1 MLLMTKQLYTI
12 LTILSLLE
20 FLPLISNA
28 DHIVGGELLMRPQGN
43 PGIFEVT
50 LIQFWDKKNLQE
62 PTPDGNGNRDEFAE
76 LFIYRKRDNQF
87 KQQVRVRYLSSEI
100 IPYQNKACANLRSLN
115 TVIGTYKGN
124 VTLSEQDYNDPD
136 GYYIVWERCCR
147 NSDINNIKLPGDM
160 GMVFYIEFPPVTTKN
175 DSPVFSSPNGQY
187 ICSNRSFSMNMS
199 ASDRDGDER
208 RYSLATPYRG
218 YTSPD
223 LINGNSAPKSGY
235 PLISWENGISLA
247 NAIPGPNPLAIDNT
261 GKLTVTANKLGLYVF
276 AIQVEEFRNGK
287 KIGLI
292 RRDFQLLVIDCNDD
306 QPEQPVIMMNATPV
320 EEVLFCPERPVTL
333 ETESSQDWAYQWQ
346 RNGLNI
352 PGAVAATIAVNDTGV
367 YSVVKSYTKKCSRDT
382 SSLMVTVALAPPIEA
397 TITADKR
404 VICEGEV
411 ATLVANGGTIPGDLV
426 ISWSR
431 DNNLLTEKQAT
442 LEVKD
447 HGSYLLKISNEE
459 TGCSGS
465 DTLLVTKETISVSLP
480 ARKGVIE
487 GSKVILA
494 PVINPL
500 EPTYKYSWSPPDGLV
515 SANDVRDA
523 VVGPLTDTHYTI
535 TVESVNG
542 CQAQASTDVF
552 VIDKMHIPTSFTP
565 NNDGHNDSFEIYNAK
580 DQILEMRI
588 YNRWGELIYASKGY
602 SVPWDGTY
610 KNNTPV
616 PAGSYPYVI
625 KTAEQS
631 LNGTIMLLK

>member
-1 MLLMTKQLYTI
+1 MTRYLYTI
-12 LTILSLLE
+12 LTILSMVA
-20 FLPLISNA
+20 FLPLIGIA

-50 LIQFWDKKNLQE
+50 LIQFWDKNNLQE

-87 KQQVRVRYLSSEI
+87 KQQVRVRYISTEI

-160 GMVFYIEFPPVTTKN
+160 GMVFYLEFPPVTTKN

-199 ASDRDGDER
+199 ASDRDGDQL
-208 RYSLATPYRG
+208 RYSLATPFRG
-218 YTSPD
+218 YTSPN

-235 PLISWENGISLA
+235 PLVSWENGISLA

-287 KIGLI
+287 KIGLV

-320 EEVLFCPERPVTL
+320 KEVLFCPERPVTL

-404 VICEGEV
+404 VICEGDV
-411 ATLVANGGTIPGDLV
+411 ATLVANGGTVPADLV
-426 ISWSR
+426 ISWNR
-431 DNNLLTEKQAT
+431 DNNLLKEKQAT

-447 HGSYLLKISNEE
+447 QGSYLLKISNEE

-487 GSKVILA
+487 GSKVTLS
-494 PVINPL
+494 PVVSPL

-515 SANDVRDA
+515 PANDVRDA
-523 VVGPLTDTHYTI
+523 IVGPLADTRYTI

-602 SVPWDGTY
+602 SVPWNGTY
-610 KNNTPV
+610 KNKTPV
-616 PAGSYPYVI
+616 PAGNYPYVI